1 MPKYLIKASLTV
13 DGVKGTLQEGGTS
26 RRATV
31 QKLIEDGGGT
41 LEAFYYAFGE
51 SDVYII
57 TDAPDNATVAA
68 LSLTVTASGAVATE
82 TVVLL
87 TPEEIDQASA
97 MAIDYR
103 PPGG

>member
-1 MPKYLIKASLTV
+1 MPKYLIKASLSV

-31 QKLIEDGGGT
+31 KKLIEDMGGT

-57 TDAPDNATVAA
+57 ADAPDNATVAA
-68 LSLTVTASGAVATE
+68 LSLTVTASGAVSSE

-87 TPEEIDQASA
+87 SPEEIDQASN
-97 MAIDYR
+97 MAVDYR
-103 PPGG
+103 PPGS